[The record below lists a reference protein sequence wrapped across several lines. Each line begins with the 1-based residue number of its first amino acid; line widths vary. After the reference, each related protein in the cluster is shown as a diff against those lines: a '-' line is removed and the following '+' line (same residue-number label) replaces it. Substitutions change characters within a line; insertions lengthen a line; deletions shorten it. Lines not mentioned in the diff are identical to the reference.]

1 MRKLK
6 VLLCLFFIG
15 LSAMAQIPKRE
26 SPVMKMVSDSTLVK
40 IYELL
45 ENIYFREHMFDRYK
59 LYPTENIYNFLLLDT
74 MTGKIEIVQWSL
86 EDEKE
91 GTAVLNSEDLSLGT
105 GCGTFELYPTQNL
118 FQFLLLDKITGRKWH
133 VQWGFEASDRWIRQI
148 Y

>member
-1 MRKLK
+1 
-6 VLLCLFFIG
+6 
-15 LSAMAQIPKRE
+15 MAQIPKRE

>member
-6 VLLCLFFIG
+6 VLLCLFFVG
-15 LSAMAQIPKRE
+15 LSIMAQIPKRE
-26 SPVMKMVSDSTLVK
+26 SPVTKMVSDSTLVK
-40 IYELL
+40 IHELL
-45 ENIYFREHMFDRYK
+45 ENIYFRERIFDRYK

-74 MTGKIEIVQWSL
+74 MTGKIDIVQWSL

-133 VQWGFEASDRWIRQI
+133 VQWGGEARDRWIRQI